1 VVDVRNDREIA
12 YVLHQGGIGHAVAG
26 QAGPGKGAL

>member
-12 YVLHQGGIGHAVAG
+12 DSLLHRGKADAL
-26 QAGPGKGAL
+26 AGPARPGKDRL